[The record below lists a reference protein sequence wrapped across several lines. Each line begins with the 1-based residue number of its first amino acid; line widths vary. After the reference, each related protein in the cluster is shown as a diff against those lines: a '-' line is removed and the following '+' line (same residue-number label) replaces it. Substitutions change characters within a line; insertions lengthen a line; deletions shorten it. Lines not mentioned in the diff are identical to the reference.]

1 MRTLKA
7 TSLGWQ
13 QSHSEGSVG
22 PLGVITR
29 AREERLPTI
38 NSPLRFLGRLR
49 GLEEPT

>member
-7 TSLGWQ
+7 TSWGRQ

-22 PLGVITR
+22 PLDVITR
-29 AREERLPTI
+29 AGEDRLPTI
-38 NSPLRFLGRLR
+38 NSPLRFLGCLR